1 MANRYCFRKSRRAV
15 CFICLIYALL
25 FFHFYFESVIPDE
38 IYIGASRKDTLCF
51 NIPFTTLQ
59 SDSTEV
65 VLTDQSNIP
74 SQALNLTL
82 DESFGIYAEEIGSYE
97 LSLKLF
103 GWFDYKS
110 IHIEVIEDSEVIPCG
125 QSIGIYLES
134 DGILVVGT
142 SAITDE
148 KGQLSS
154 PCGDLLKSGDYIIA
168 VDGEGIAAKEELI
181 RAIDSCS
188 GSAMILT
195 IRRGEKQSDVTI
207 QPVKVSGGQYRL
219 GIWVRDDTQGIG
231 TLTYV
236 TEDGRF
242 GALGHGIS
250 DSDVGEIVTVKNGT
264 LYQAKIQDV
273 MKGTMGH
280 PGSLSGSICY
290 GTEYCLGQIQ
300 KNTDCGIF
308 GQANGTL
315 LQSFQR
321 EPIPIGYKQEVEE
334 GEATILCSID
344 GTVQEYRVMI
354 SNINK
359 SSSAGN
365 KGMVV
370 QVTDPVLLE
379 RTGGIV
385 QGMSGSPILQNGKIV
400 GAVTHVFVN
409 DPTRGYGIFIEN
421 MLNAAG

>member
-1 MANRYCFRKSRRAV
+1 MTNRYFIPKSRKTVAFV
-15 CFICLIYALL
+15 CLVYAML

-38 IYIGASRKDTLCF
+38 IYIGASREGTLNF
-51 NIPFTTLQ
+51 TIPFATLE

-65 VLTDQSNIP
+65 VLMDESNVP
-74 SQALNLTL
+74 SQELNLKLEEPFT
-82 DESFGIYAEEIGSYE
+82 IYSEKIGSYQ
-97 LSLKLF
+97 LNLKFF

-110 IHIEVIEDSEVIPCG
+110 IQIEVREDTKVIPCG

-148 KGQLSS
+148 KGELCS

-168 VDGEGIAAKEELI
+168 VNGAGIAEKEELI
-181 RAIDSCS
+181 QAVEQCGGDPIV
-188 GSAMILT
+188 LT
-195 IRRGEKQSDVTI
+195 IRRGEKQSEVTI
-207 QPVKVSGGQYRL
+207 QPVQVSGGQYRL

-236 TEDGRF
+236 TEDGKF

-273 MKGTMGH
+273 IKGTMGH

-290 GTEYCLGQIQ
+290 GTANCLGQIQ

-308 GQANGTL
+308 GQANEAL
-315 LQSFQR
+315 LQLLDK
-321 EPIPIGYKQEVEE
+321 ETIPVGYKQEVKE
-334 GEATILCSID
+334 GPATIFCSID
-344 GTVQEYRVMI
+344 GTVQEYTVEI
-354 SNINK
+354 SNINRT
-359 SSSAGN
+359 SSAGN

-370 QVTDPVLLE
+370 QVTDPRLLE

-385 QGMSGSPILQNGKIV
+385 QGMSGSPIVQNGKLV

-421 MLNAAG
+421 MLQISP

>member
-1 MANRYCFRKSRRAV
+1 MANRYFIPKSRKTV
-15 CFICLIYALL
+15 CFVCLVYALL
-25 FFHFYFESVIPDE
+25 FFHFYFESVIPDA
-38 IYIGASRKDTLCF
+38 IYLGASREGTLNF
-51 NIPFTTLQ
+51 TIPFATLE

-65 VLTDQSNIP
+65 VLMDESNVP
-74 SQALNLTL
+74 SQELNLRLEEPFT
-82 DESFGIYAEEIGSYE
+82 IYSEETGSYE
-97 LSLKLF
+97 LSLKIF

-110 IHIEVIEDSEVIPCG
+110 IQIEVREDTEVIPCG

-148 KGQLSS
+148 KGELCS
-154 PCGDLLKSGDYIIA
+154 PCGDALQSGDYIIA
-168 VDGEGIAAKEELI
+168 VNGEGVAEKEELI
-181 RAIDSCS
+181 QAVDNCA
-188 GSAMILT
+188 GSPIILT

-207 QPVKVSGGQYRL
+207 QPVLVRGGQYRL

-236 TEDGRF
+236 TEDGAF

-264 LYQAKIQDV
+264 LYQASIQDV
-273 MKGTMGH
+273 IKGTMGH

-290 GTEYCLGQIQ
+290 GTDHCLGQIQ

-308 GQANGTL
+308 GQANETL
-315 LQSFQR
+315 LQLLDR
-321 EPIPIGYKQEVEE
+321 EAISIGYKQDVKE
-334 GEATILCSID
+334 GPATILCSID
-344 GTVQEYRVMI
+344 GTVQEYTVEI
-354 SNINK
+354 SNINR

-370 QVTDPVLLE
+370 QVTDARLLE

-385 QGMSGSPILQNGKIV
+385 QGMSGSPIIQDGKLV

-421 MLNAAG
+421 MLNTAR

>member
-1 MANRYCFRKSRRAV
+1 MANRYFFRKSRRTV
-15 CFICLIYALL
+15 CIACLVYALL
-25 FFHFYFESVIPDE
+25 FFHFYFESIIPDE
-38 IYIGASRKDTLCF
+38 IYIGASRKGTLNF
-51 NIPFTTLQ
+51 NIPFTILQ

-65 VLTDQSNIP
+65 VLTDKSNVP
-74 SQALNLTL
+74 FQALNLTL
-82 DESFGIYAEEIGSYE
+82 EEPFGIYAEEIGSYE

-110 IHIEVIEDSEVIPCG
+110 IQIEVIEDAEVIPCG
-125 QSIGIYLES
+125 QSIGIYLEA

-154 PCGDLLKSGDYIIA
+154 PCGELLKSGDYIIA
-168 VDGEGIAAKEELI
+168 VNGAGIAAKEELI
-181 RAIDSCS
+181 QAIDSCN
-188 GSAMILT
+188 GAPIVLT
-195 IRRGEKQSDVTI
+195 IRRGEKQSDVTV
-207 QPVKVSGGQYRL
+207 QPVTVSGGQYRL

-236 TEDGRF
+236 TEDGKF

-250 DSDVGEIVTVKNGT
+250 DSDVGEIVTTKNGT
-264 LYQAKIQDV
+264 LYQANIQDV
-273 MKGTMGH
+273 IKGTMGH

-290 GTEYCLGQIQ
+290 GTEHCLGEIQ

-308 GQANGTL
+308 GQANETL
-315 LQSFQR
+315 LQSLQR
-321 EPIPIGYKQEVEE
+321 EAIPVGYKQEVQE
-334 GEATILCSID
+334 GAATILCSID
-344 GTVQEYRVMI
+344 GTVREYTVEI

-359 SSSAGN
+359 SSHAGN

-370 QVTDPVLLE
+370 RVTDPLLLE

-385 QGMSGSPILQNGKIV
+385 QGMSGSPIMQSGKLV

-421 MLNAAG
+421 MLNEAE